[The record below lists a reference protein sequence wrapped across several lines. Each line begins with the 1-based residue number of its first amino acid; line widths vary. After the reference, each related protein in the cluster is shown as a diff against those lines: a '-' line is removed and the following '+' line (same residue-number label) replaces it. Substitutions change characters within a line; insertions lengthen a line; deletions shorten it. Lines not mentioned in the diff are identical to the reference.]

1 MSFDFEQRINNDWE
15 ARVNTM
21 PAPLVEWIYSKNAEI
36 DTLINRD
43 TGYNV
48 DDLESC
54 ERQREAEIERLLFEE
69 EVRYCEPANY
79 ICYGDQ
85 LTVGGLLTMLHMI
98 VTNDPSAAF
107 KPIFHETTLKSW
119 LR

>member
-1 MSFDFEQRINNDWE
+1 MSFDFEQR
-15 ARVNTM
+15 VNTM
-21 PAPLVEWIYSKNAEI
+21 PVPLAKWIDSKNAEI
-36 DTLINRD
+36 DALINHGRED
-43 TGYNV
+43 SDNI
-48 DDLESC
+48 LESC